1 MFEEL
6 IDKLDDLEIEY
17 TEYGDN
23 CLVVDR
29 EISTRMTVLY
39 DKDNDIFAYYI
50 HNETHET
57 HETIGV
63 ANTTA
68 ELIIYLVRYYE
79 GEDR

>member
-1 MFEEL
+1 MNKFEEL
-6 IDKLDDLEIEY
+6 CAELDELDIDY

-57 HETIGV
+57 IGV

-68 ELIIYLVRYYE
+68 ELLIYLVRYYE

>member
-6 IDKLDDLEIEY
+6 KEKLDELDIDY

-29 EISTRMTVLY
+29 EISTRMTMLY

-57 HETIGV
+57 LGV

-68 ELIIYLVRYYE
+68 ELIIYLIRYYE

>member
-1 MFEEL
+1 MYNEL

-23 CLVVDR
+23 CLVVNR
-29 EISTRMTVLY
+29 EISTQMTVLY

-57 HETIGV
+57 IGV

-68 ELIIYLVRYYE
+68 ELLIYLVRYYE

>member
-6 IDKLDDLEIEY
+6 INKLDDLEIDY
-17 TEYGDN
+17 TEYGDH
-23 CLVVDR
+23 CLAVDR

-57 HETIGV
+57 IGV

-68 ELIIYLVRYYE
+68 ELLIYLVRYYE

>member
-1 MFEEL
+1 MYNEP
-6 IDKLDDLEIEY
+6 IKRLDDLKIDY

-57 HETIGV
+57 IGV

-68 ELIIYLVRYYE
+68 ELIIYLIRYYE

>member
-1 MFEEL
+1 MYNEL
-6 IDKLDDLEIEY
+6 IDKLDELDIDY
-17 TEYGDN
+17 TEYCDN

-39 DKDNDIFAYYI
+39 DADNDIFAYYI
-50 HNETHET
+50 HNET

-68 ELIIYLVRYYE
+68 ELIIYLIRYYE